1 MMRNRASIIGG
12 STLIGLGVG
21 FILLKFS
28 GLYFVASLFIGI
40 GIGLLIDYLVSRKYV
55 DWFSSPLIEMRDEF
69 PLQHKSYFDISPHLY
84 EHEIQ
89 FFRIVLWS
97 IGIQWNQDSVN

>member
-1 MMRNRASIIGG
+1 MMRNRASIIGS

-55 DWFSSPLIEMRDEF
+55 D
-69 PLQHKSYFDISPHLY
+69 
-84 EHEIQ
+84 
-89 FFRIVLWS
+89 
-97 IGIQWNQDSVN
+97 